1 MRTFILLS
9 FLIVIVAAR
18 RQPGGGQNGGS
29 ASSTAAPTGM
39 LVGTGLMFSKGIE
52 ITPQI
57 HIRKFE
63 EQTA

>member
-1 MRTFILLS
+1 MVKYENKSTNTLNLSLAKQWMKKNILEYLGK
-9 FLIVIVAAR
+9 ICT
-18 RQPGGGQNGGS
+18 GQ
-29 ASSTAAPTGM
+29 
-39 LVGTGLMFSKGIE
+39 VFSKGIK